1 LINNF
6 NKVAGYKIDSNKSVA
21 FFYSKDK
28 WAEKEIREMTPFII
42 VTNNIK
48 YLGVMLSKQVKDL
61 YEKNIKSLKKEIKK
75 ISEDGKISHAH
86 RLAGLI

>member
-1 LINNF
+1 
-6 NKVAGYKIDSNKSVA
+6 VAGYKIDSNKSVA